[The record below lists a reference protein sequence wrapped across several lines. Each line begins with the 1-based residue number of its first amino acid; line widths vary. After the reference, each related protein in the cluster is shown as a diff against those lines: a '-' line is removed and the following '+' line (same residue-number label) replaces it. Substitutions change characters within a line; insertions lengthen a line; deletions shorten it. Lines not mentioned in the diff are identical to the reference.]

1 MKVFFLIFVL
11 FICLIF
17 VNNVEGNS
25 HKEDLY
31 KNLMD
36 DYNKI
41 FPDGNRNGGGP
52 QFFQHIYEIINPNK
66 RDFDLYNTFY
76 CSVSGSPISPNRDA
90 SNLIVMKD
98 LSNNN
103 ICGTYHRCCW
113 PCNCDIMKYA
123 RVEKMDLKLKDG
135 VYNYY
140 VITIDDP
147 CSNEGSMPKEVSC
160 FTCCNNCK
168 DSDKYNGKD
177 VHIRSVNY
185 KPYTKNGIH
194 APSGRLIIGILH
206 NAKICNETQL
216 EEIKNNELTG
226 ERCVERNS
234 MPLEEIKYGMG
245 DIFIKLASLNN

>member
-25 HKEDLY
+25 TKEDLY

-36 DYNKI
+36 NYNTI
-41 FPDGNRNGGGP
+41 FPNGNRNGGGP
-52 QFFQHIYEIINPNK
+52 QFFQYIYETINPNK
-66 RDFDLYNTFY
+66 MDFDLYNTFY
-76 CSVSGSPISPNRDA
+76 CSVSGSPISPDRDA

-103 ICGTYHRCCW
+103 ICGTYYRCCW

-123 RVEKMDLKLKDG
+123 RVEKMDLELKDG
-135 VYNYY
+135 IYNYF

-147 CSNEGSMPKEVSC
+147 CLNEENMPDKVSC
-160 FTCCNNCK
+160 FKCK
-168 DSDKYNGKD
+168 NKKTVNG
-177 VHIRSVNY
+177 
-185 KPYTKNGIH
+185 TH

-206 NAKICNETQL
+206 NANICNEIQL
-216 EEIKNNELTG
+216 EEIKYNKLTG
-226 ERCVERNS
+226 ERCLERNS
-234 MPLEEIKYGMG
+234 MPVDELRYGMG
-245 DIFIKLASLNN
+245 DIFIKLATLNN